1 MQKCGFDHE
10 DFLHLST
17 AIRAGAK
24 EMISNDKDFDKN
36 TPKEVSTLT
45 LNYKRGLRKHLL
57 RRIMP
62 LDKRAIEK
70 IVFETGK
77 GVTFKVYVTPRAPQ
91 TKLVYKDG
99 EFLFYSE
106 KDPKRHAVN
115 RDLIRFLGRIF
126 GDVSIVRGELD
137 RLKLIEVRGLSREE
151 VISRLLRAVDKR
163 S

>member
-1 MQKCGFDHE
+1 ME
-10 DFLHLST
+10 
-17 AIRAGAK
+17 
-24 EMISNDKDFDKN
+24 
-36 TPKEVSTLT
+36 
-45 LNYKRGLRKHLL
+45 
-57 RRIMP
+57 
-62 LDKRAIEK
+62 LDKGAIEK

-77 GVTFKVYVTPRAPQ
+77 GVGFKIYVTPRAPE

-99 EFLFYSE
+99 ELLFYSE

-115 RDLIRFLGRIF
+115 RDLIRFLGKIF

-151 VISRLLRAVDKR
+151 VVSRLLKAVVKR